1 MLTIPDAKKLENK
14 IAEQKFDND
23 YIISKI
29 KEIEDYHSSAL
40 HWNLK
45 ELTDL
50 HFIADKIKYS
60 YLRIE
65 KKTGVK
71 LHGFKGIDVFR
82 NKISKN
88 IKDFVEFSRKKARK
102 AQVREYKTI
111 QPKESLN
118 TLSKAKITIS
128 NYLGGK
134 YFFTVDEVVLN
145 KNIIKLVES
154 KHSRNSVLPGA
165 SDIKDGLVKMILYSN
180 LCSVEING
188 ISVKSKSVLRL
199 TSAVFI
205 GAVSSKS
212 VQKDVDNCFKT
223 NSLSEKQK
231 EFVERIFKEAEE
243 NDFIVQIEGIK

>member
-1 MLTIPDAKKLENK
+1 MKDEGKSGDRDFLQWDTVSMMSLLDIYVIFAYYSDAKKLENK

-88 IKDFVEFSRKKARK
+88 IKDFVEFSREKARK

-145 KNIIKLVES
+145 KNIVKLVES

-165 SDIKDGLVKMILYSN
+165 SDIKDGLVKMILY
-180 LCSVEING
+180 
-188 ISVKSKSVLRL
+188 
-199 TSAVFI
+199 
-205 GAVSSKS
+205 SKS

>member
-1 MLTIPDAKKLENK
+1 MKDEGKSGDRDFLQWDTVSMMSLLDIYVIFAYYSDAKKLENK

-88 IKDFVEFSRKKARK
+88 IKDFVEFSREKARK

-145 KNIIKLVES
+145 KNIVKLVES

-165 SDIKDGLVKMILYSN
+165 SDIKDGLVKMILYP
-180 LCSVEING
+180 
-188 ISVKSKSVLRL
+188 
-199 TSAVFI
+199 
-205 GAVSSKS
+205 KS
-212 VQKDVDNCFKT
+212 VQKDGDNCFKT